1 MVAGRLVML
10 RSASV
15 LVATSN
21 VRWLAA
27 TSRPVVSIH
36 TRPERISYR
45 APVAGVNV
53 KALSTVIVGV
63 VPAVLPTMN
72 RSSTLPA
79 VVSMMRILK
88 PYSPEPP
95 RLASMFRPTPGDGKA
110 VESVNEVVVAP
121 AAIVPTAA
129 NDGTNALVE
138 PPPSAGLKPGLAAKD
153 HDFVTMLKRFRMA
166 AVTKLYAKGLRDRS
180 ERMSAHIELPRTWA
194 FGDGA
199 TCTHISRSSTF
210 LKLFAIS

>member
-1 MVAGRLVML
+1 MVAGRFVML
-10 RSASV
+10 RFASV

-79 VVSMMRILK
+79 VVSMMRILN

-95 RLASMFRPTPGDGKA
+95 RLASMFRPTA
-110 VESVNEVVVAP
+110 VGSAVLSVNVVVVAP
-121 AAIVPTAA
+121 AAMVPTAA
-129 NDGTNALVE
+129 KDGTNALVE
-138 PPPSAGLKPGLAAKD
+138 PAASAGLKPGLAAKD
-153 HDFVTMLKRFRMA
+153 HDLVTMLKRFRIA
-166 AVTKLYAKGLRDRS
+166 ALMRLYTNGFRDRS
-180 ERMSAHIELPRTWA
+180 ERMSAHIEVAAAWA
-194 FGDGA
+194 LGAGA